1 MPSQSVDLE
10 GSFDSLQIGQI
21 ESLELSAC
29 NANQASRKLAG
40 LIAQIEQT
48 LLHRGAVGVTVL
60 IAQYDEAGAF
70 VLVRTNPASQLFL
83 QILLAFERDA
93 AEKGVLLQHPG
104 AQGFQHGLGRRLF
117 QQKHEFP
124 HRGSTPSKKPCFHR

>member
-21 ESLELSAC
+21 ESLELSAR

-60 IAQYDEAGAF
+60 IAQYDEASAF
-70 VLVRTNPASQLFL
+70 VLVRTNPASQLFF

-93 AEKGVLLQHPG
+93 AETGVFLQHPG
-104 AQGFQHGLGRRLF
+104 EQGFQHGFGRRLF
-117 QQKHEFP
+117 Q
-124 HRGSTPSKKPCFHR
+124 